1 MVVHLGPMERRTSKI
16 ERGGRHI
23 GQATRDGM
31 GYRAGEWNVS
41 AVGAN
46 PLFCAVP
53 LTGLCYGCIK
63 EAWDSGGT
71 ALGPSGGAA
80 SPISNFGGKPRL
92 AMSAAAKGEGGGTT
106 DCQGRGSRAWGVCGR
121 YGWRG

>member
-1 MVVHLGPMERRTSKI
+1 MERRASKI

-53 LTGLCYGCIK
+53 LTGLCYRCLK
-63 EAWDSGGT
+63 EAWDSAG
-71 ALGPSGGAA
+71 AVWQSSGSAA
-80 SPISNFGGKPRL
+80 SPISNSGGRP
-92 AMSAAAKGEGGGTT
+92 
-106 DCQGRGSRAWGVCGR
+106 
-121 YGWRG
+121 